1 MLNRILTLA
10 LMLSVVICCIFV
22 FTEDPPELEQTGPLP
37 ILMYHD
43 VTDGPTS
50 DNPMVVTTEKLEGD
64 LCWLKENGY
73 HTILPR
79 ELTAGE
85 PLPEKPVMI
94 TFDDGY
100 VSNYRLL
107 FPLLQKYQMKAAI
120 CLIVSLTDEDP
131 EGHGHLTWDMC
142 REMQASG
149 LVEIASHTYALHNL
163 EQNGLFC
170 QGSQR
175 RPAQD
180 RGVELAVSDAGLDG
194 PEKEPGYLTARAW
207 YCASTVCL
215 PLRRDGTGRRGL
227 PAAPVPHDGHH
238 RKRGD
243 RDPGGPLSSA
253 AHFRLPGDAAGGSIV
268 INGTMRPKI
277 DTKKHQFPEPFARQR
292 VPGTVIGQGI

>member
-22 FTEDPPELEQTGPLP
+22 FTEAPPELERTGPLP

-107 FPLLQKYQMKAAI
+107 FPLLQKYQMKAVI

-142 REMQASG
+142 R
-149 LVEIASHTYALHNL
+149 
-163 EQNGLFC
+163 
-170 QGSQR
+170 
-175 RPAQD
+175 
-180 RGVELAVSDAGLDG
+180 
-194 PEKEPGYLTARAW
+194 
-207 YCASTVCL
+207 
-215 PLRRDGTGRRGL
+215 
-227 PAAPVPHDGHH
+227 
-238 RKRGD
+238 
-243 RDPGGPLSSA
+243 
-253 AHFRLPGDAAGGSIV
+253 
-268 INGTMRPKI
+268 
-277 DTKKHQFPEPFARQR
+277 
-292 VPGTVIGQGI
+292 

>member
-43 VTDGPTS
+43 VTEEPTS

-163 EQNGLFC
+163 EQHGDYFAKGVNGI
-170 QGSQR
+170 QR
-175 RPAQD
+175 KTGESSWQFQMRVLTD
-180 RGVELAVSDAGLDG
+180 LKKSRD
-194 PEKEPGYLTARAW
+194 YLTARAW
-207 YCASTVCL
+207 YRASTVCL

-277 DTKKHQFPEPFARQR
+277 DAKNISSRNPLRGKEFRELS
-292 VPGTVIGQGI
+292 

>member
-10 LMLSVVICCIFV
+10 LMLSVVVCCIFV

-149 LVEIASHTYALHNL
+149 LVEIGSHTYALHNL
-163 EQNGLFC
+163 EQTATILQRESTASSAR
-170 QGSQR
+170 QGSR
-175 RPAQD
+175 
-180 RGVELAVSDAGLDG
+180 AG
-194 PEKEPGYLTARAW
+194 
-207 YCASTVCL
+207 S
-215 PLRRDGTGRRGL
+215 
-227 PAAPVPHDGHH
+227 
-238 RKRGD
+238 
-243 RDPGGPLSSA
+243 
-253 AHFRLPGDAAGGSIV
+253 FRCGS
-268 INGTMRPKI
+268 
-277 DTKKHQFPEPFARQR
+277 
-292 VPGTVIGQGI
+292 

>member
-1 MLNRILTLA
+1 MRLPKEKGESDDAEPHSYAGTDAERCDLLYFC
-10 LMLSVVICCIFV
+10 VHRG
-22 FTEDPPELEQTGPLP
+22 PPELERTGPLP

-149 LVEIASHTYALHNL
+149 LVEICSHTYALHNL
-163 EQNGLFC
+163 EQNGDYFAKGVNGVQRKTGESSWQFQMRVLTDLKKSRDILQRELGTAPQLFAYPY
-170 QGSQR
+170 GETE
-175 RPAQD
+175 P
-180 RGVELAVSDAGLDG
+180 DA
-194 PEKEPGYLTARAW
+194 EAY
-207 YCASTVCL
+207 
-215 PLRRDGTGRRGL
+215 LRRLFPMTVITGRGEIGTLEGRYHL
-227 PAAPVPHDGHH
+227 PRISVCQETQL
-238 RKRGD
+238 GD
-243 RDPGGPLSSA
+243 RL
-253 AHFRLPGDAAGGSIV
+253 L
-268 INGTMRPKI
+268 
-277 DTKKHQFPEPFARQR
+277 
-292 VPGTVIGQGI
+292 

>member
-22 FTEDPPELEQTGPLP
+22 FTEDPPELERTGPLP

-163 EQNGLFC
+163 EQNGDFC

-180 RGVELAVSDAGLDG
+180 RGVELAVSDAGLDR
-194 PEKEPGYLTARAW
+194 PEEEPGYLTARAW
-207 YCASTVCL
+207 YRASTVCL
-215 PLRRDGTGRRGL
+215 PLWRDGTGRRGL

-253 AHFRLPGDAAGGSIV
+253 VFQETQLGDRSL
-268 INGTMRPKI
+268 
-277 DTKKHQFPEPFARQR
+277 
-292 VPGTVIGQGI
+292 

>member
-22 FTEDPPELEQTGPLP
+22 FTEDPPELERTGPLP

-120 CLIVSLTDEDP
+120 CLIVSLTDKDP

-149 LVEIASHTYALHNL
+149 LVEIGSHTYALHNL
-163 EQNGLFC
+163 EQNGDYFAKGVNGIQRKTGESSWQFQMRVLTDLKKSRDILQRELGTAPQLFAYPY
-170 QGSQR
+170 GATE
-175 RPAQD
+175 P
-180 RGVELAVSDAGLDG
+180 DA
-194 PEKEPGYLTARAW
+194 EAY
-207 YCASTVCL
+207 
-215 PLRRDGTGRRGL
+215 LRRLFPMTVITGKGEIGTLEGRYHL
-227 PAAPVPHDGHH
+227 PRISVFQETQL
-238 RKRGD
+238 GD
-243 RDPGGPLSSA
+243 RSL
-253 AHFRLPGDAAGGSIV
+253 
-268 INGTMRPKI
+268 
-277 DTKKHQFPEPFARQR
+277 
-292 VPGTVIGQGI
+292 

>member
-10 LMLSVVICCIFV
+10 LMLSVVVCCIFV

-73 HTILPR
+73 HTILPQ

-163 EQNGLFC
+163 EQNGDYFAKGVNGIQRKTGESSWQFQMRVLTDLKKSRDILQRELGTAPQLF
-170 QGSQR
+170 
-175 RPAQD
+175 AY
-180 RGVELAVSDAGLDG
+180 
-194 PEKEPGYLTARAW
+194 PEAY
-207 YCASTVCL
+207 
-215 PLRRDGTGRRGL
+215 LRRLFPMTVITGRGEIGTLEGRYHL
-227 PAAPVPHDGHH
+227 PRISVFQETQL
-238 RKRGD
+238 GD
-243 RDPGGPLSSA
+243 RSL
-253 AHFRLPGDAAGGSIV
+253 
-268 INGTMRPKI
+268 
-277 DTKKHQFPEPFARQR
+277 
-292 VPGTVIGQGI
+292 